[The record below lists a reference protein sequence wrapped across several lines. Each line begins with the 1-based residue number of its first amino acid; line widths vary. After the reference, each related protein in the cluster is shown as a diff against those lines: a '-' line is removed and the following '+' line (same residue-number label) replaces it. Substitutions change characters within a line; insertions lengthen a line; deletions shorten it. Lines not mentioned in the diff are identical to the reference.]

1 VVKLNLKCRVICN
14 RFNVSLPSFSSQ
26 IPFTNAVSLTKQTIN
41 PINVGLLEFCPAS
54 GAPIFMASF
63 STMQLCALWDIR
75 FLLRCLSCVSETSV
89 SPLGQIFYRFYAL
102 SWGILCSKW
111 LAGVQA
117 SLRRYIDIEYLAQR
131 IKRFGAYHLEAPNW
145 ALGLYSVCSR
155 YLPSGALWLV
165 FRDTKYNNN
174 GAGAAGA
181 EEITYICLISKMTT
195 LWKIF
200 IAIFRHHIIVSIE
213 NFNRVFQ

>member
-1 VVKLNLKCRVICN
+1 MVKLNLKFRVICN
-14 RFNVSLPSFSSQ
+14 RVNVSLPSFSSQ

-54 GAPIFMASF
+54 GAPIFMAAF

-102 SWGILCSKW
+102 SWRILCSKW

-117 SLRRYIDIEYLAQR
+117 SLQRYIDIEYLAQR

-145 ALGLYSVCSR
+145 ALGCIAYVQDIYPAAL
-155 YLPSGALWLV
+155 SG
-165 FRDTKYNNN
+165 
-174 GAGAAGA
+174 
-181 EEITYICLISKMTT
+181 
-195 LWKIF
+195 
-200 IAIFRHHIIVSIE
+200 
-213 NFNRVFQ
+213 